1 MHVTLNLLS
10 PEKKHDL
17 RSAFALVSAERM
29 LLAVCTVATFCAMTL
44 VGVRML
50 YLRSRDSLAGNAAS
64 ESSEVKAVAERTRLI
79 NNYLKRVDEFE
90 TQAVPWSAMMLELTA
105 AVPPGVRLT
114 SIRVERPNIVRVSG
128 SAALRADVLQLKANL
143 EGSSSFKNVRAP
155 LSNILSQRNVSFDFD
170 MTYGPAPTVPA
181 K

>member
-29 LLAVCTVATFCAMTL
+29 LLAICMVATFCAMTL

-50 YLRSRDSLAGNAAS
+50 YLRSRDSLAGNAAI
-64 ESSEVKAVAERTRLI
+64 ESSEVKTVAERTRLI

-90 TQAVPWSAMMLELTA
+90 SQAVPWSAMMLELTA
-105 AVPPGVRLT
+105 AAPPGVRFT
-114 SIRVERPNIVRVSG
+114 SIVRVSG
-128 SAALRADVLQLKANL
+128 NAALRADVLLLKTRL
-143 EGSSSFKNVRAP
+143 EGSTSFKNIRAP

-170 MTYGPAPTVPA
+170 MTYEPAPTAPA